1 MKRRKFVLASGSTV
15 LSGFLGS
22 NMQRPAVALSFQI
35 STPNINAD
43 PEDVGKLLMKFDELK
58 VVPQYMDDS
67 KQINIKVEAEIDG
80 QLKDSKEADGI
91 NFSNGETIDLSKIS
105 SRSNSVSPLRAD
117 VSGITDSYLSGRIRV
132 LINHPSISTQSYER
146 KFNIT
151 SQVPS
156 ISTISKVRSASFGDE
171 NEGVAISKDGKFA
184 YSPSENDNTI
194 KEYSMSTAYNVNTL
208 TKEGERSQ
216 SNEEGMHVELDGGSV
231 IFGEDGN
238 NEVTQVLMDNPF
250 DLNSESGTNTLDT
263 SSEVSQNQ
271 QAVSMAYDGSKF
283 YTIARGAKLAQYTLD
298 TKFDISSATK
308 DEVFNLTDLY
318 SFETDNLAGL
328 DFGENGHYCV
338 ANEGNGTN
346 EIYQWELSTPFDFST
361 ATQINKID
369 NPEGDGE
376 RGIAVAGGYLY
387 LASYSDSKIHQYEFN

>member
-1 MKRRKFVLASGSTV
+1 M
-15 LSGFLGS
+15 
-22 NMQRPAVALSFQI
+22 
-35 STPNINAD
+35 
-43 PEDVGKLLMKFDELK
+43 
-58 VVPQYMDDS
+58 
-67 KQINIKVEAEIDG
+67 
-80 QLKDSKEADGI
+80 
-91 NFSNGETIDLSKIS
+91 
-105 SRSNSVSPLRAD
+105 
-117 VSGITDSYLSGRIRV
+117 
-132 LINHPSISTQSYER
+132 
-146 KFNIT
+146 
-151 SQVPS
+151 
-156 ISTISKVRSASFGDE
+156 
-171 NEGVAISKDGKFA
+171 
-184 YSPSENDNTI
+184 ND
-194 KEYSMSTAYNVNTL
+194 
-208 TKEGERSQ
+208 
-216 SNEEGMHVELDGGSV
+216 
-231 IFGEDGN
+231 
-238 NEVTQVLMDNPF
+238 PF
-250 DLNSESGTNTLDT
+250 DLNSESGTNTLGT

-298 TKFDISSATK
+298 TEFDISSATE

-387 LASYSDSKIHQYEFN
+387 LASYRDNKIHQYEFN